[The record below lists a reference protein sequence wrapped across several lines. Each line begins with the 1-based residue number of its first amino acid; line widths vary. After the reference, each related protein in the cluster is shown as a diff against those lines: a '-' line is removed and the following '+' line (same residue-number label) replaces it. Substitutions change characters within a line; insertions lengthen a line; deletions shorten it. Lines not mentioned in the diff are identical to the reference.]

1 VTDGP
6 DEFFQ
11 QLRREYLAEAPA
23 RLGELRKD
31 LAALRAGE
39 PDASASLKARFH
51 RLSGSGGSYGFGAI
65 TSASR
70 DAEQWLA
77 EHPGPDQ
84 EGLALLAAAVGRVA
98 AAFDDAALELG
109 LPATSHRQPP
119 FGWRAH
125 LVGGATDLTA
135 RLAATL
141 GDARYA
147 VTVAPLDADPARIP
161 ASERPELVIIVPGP
175 AEDPRQAIERWTSRA
190 LDRRVA
196 VALVEEPLAHDQL
209 EAPYSRLSLLTA
221 PNRAEAEISNWAR
234 IAGRACASP
243 VAVLLVFGD
252 DAERATVATWLESAG
267 LRVIPVATAVDAR
280 ETLRNETP
288 DLVVLD
294 TVLADA
300 DGLALARLLRRQ
312 PRMAL
317 VPIVAIVDR
326 DTEAVRDAALEAG
339 VDDLQ
344 QRPLAYGRVVP
355 AVVFRAIRARR
366 LDEVV
371 RRDPLTGF
379 LTVGA
384 LQDEFE
390 AVRAFARREGER
402 LSFILLDIDH
412 FRRINEQL
420 GHQTG
425 DRVLTALARVIR
437 ERARASDLVVRMEGE
452 KFGVLCRSC
461 SPQDA
466 AAVAEQIR
474 AAVIASPP
482 VVEGTPLPVRLS
494 AGVAGYPDH
503 AIDMRELM
511 LAAERALRHAKET
524 GRDRVVAGT
533 L

>member
-1 VTDGP
+1 VTDRT

-51 RLSGSGGSYGFGAI
+51 RLAGSGGSYGFGAI

-70 DAEQWLA
+70 DAEQWLV
-77 EHPGPDQ
+77 EHPAPD
-84 EGLALLAAAVGRVA
+84 EEAVALLAAAVARVA
-98 AAFDDAALELG
+98 AAFDDAAWELG
-109 LPATSHRQPP
+109 LPTISHRQPA

-141 GDARYA
+141 RDARYA
-147 VTVAPLDADPARIP
+147 VTAAPLETSPARIP

-175 AEDPRQAIERWTSRA
+175 HEDPRAAIDWWTSGA

-196 VALVEEPLAHDQL
+196 VALVGDPLASDQL
-209 EAPYSRLSLLTA
+209 EAPYSRLSLLVA
-221 PNRAEAEISNWAR
+221 PDRAETEISHWAR
-234 IAGRACASP
+234 VAGRASASP
-243 VAVLLVFGD
+243 AGVLLVSSD

-267 LRVIPVATAVDAR
+267 LRITAVATAHDANQ
-280 ETLRNETP
+280 TLRNETP
-288 DLVVLD
+288 DLVLFDAVLP
-294 TVLADA
+294 DA
-300 DGLALARLLRRQ
+300 DGFALARLLRRQ

-317 VPIVAIVDR
+317 VPLVAIAER
-326 DTEAVRDAALEAG
+326 DTEATREAALAAG
-339 VDDLQ
+339 VDDLLM
-344 QRPLAYGRVVP
+344 RPLAFGRLVP
-355 AVVFRAIRARR
+355 TVTYRAIRARR

-384 LQDEFE
+384 LLDEFE
-390 AVRAFARREGER
+390 AVLAFARREGER
-402 LSFILLDIDH
+402 LSFVLLDIDH

-425 DRVLTALARVIR
+425 DRVLGALARVIR

-503 AIDMRELM
+503 AVDMRELM
-511 LAAERALRHAKET
+511 LAAERALRQAKET
-524 GRDRVVAGT
+524 GRDRVVAGAP
-533 L
+533 